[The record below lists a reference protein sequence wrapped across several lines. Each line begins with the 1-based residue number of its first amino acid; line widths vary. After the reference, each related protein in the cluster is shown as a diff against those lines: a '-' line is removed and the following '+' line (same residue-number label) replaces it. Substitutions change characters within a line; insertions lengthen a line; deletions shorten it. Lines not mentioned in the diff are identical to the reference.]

1 MKNDRLREL
10 SDEQLRNGRKALS
23 QAIDILDNCEDLKD
37 VSPSYW
43 LKEAY
48 RDMSVVTCR
57 RMEEDDRKREI
68 RFDDFD

>member
-23 QAIDILDNCEDLKD
+23 QAIDILDNCEDLNS

-43 LKEAY
+43 LKETY
-48 RDMSVVTCR
+48 RDMSVETCR

-68 RFDDFD
+68 RFDDID